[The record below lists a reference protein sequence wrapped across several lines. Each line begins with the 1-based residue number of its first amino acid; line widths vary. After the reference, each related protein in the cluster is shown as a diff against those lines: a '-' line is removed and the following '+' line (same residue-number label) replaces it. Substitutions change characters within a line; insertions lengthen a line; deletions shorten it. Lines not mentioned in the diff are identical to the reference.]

1 MGIISDALNDWLKPV
16 LIEGIQ
22 SNLESLFASVN
33 SELESVTTMIGK
45 TPKEWNSGIYST
57 VKSISDAVILPAAGV
72 VIAAVMAMELIQ
84 MILEKNNQQDMDIWM
99 IFKWI
104 IRAFF
109 AVTLVSNSW
118 TIVMGIFD
126 WGKYMVTSV
135 TGLLGGSTAINVDD
149 SLPGMM
155 LALQSET
162 LGALFGLYLLSFLIK
177 ISGLAIAIFIFIV
190 IFGRIIEIY
199 MVTSVAPVTLA
210 TTFNRSWGN
219 IGTNY
224 LRLLLSLALQALLI
238 MVAIAIYIALIQDLP
253 KAGEDVA
260 LWMVKI
266 VGYTALLCVS
276 LSKTGSLAKSLL
288 GAH

>member
-1 MGIISDALNDWLKPV
+1 MGLISDALNEWLKPV
-16 LIEGIQ
+16 LTDGIQ
-22 SNLESLFASVN
+22 SNLESLFTAVN
-33 SELESVTTMIGK
+33 SELETVTTMIGK
-45 TPKEWNSGIYST
+45 TPSEWNEGIYTT
-57 VKSISDAVILPAAGV
+57 VKSISDSVILPAAGV

-104 IRAFF
+104 ARSFF
-109 AVTLVSNSW
+109 AVTLVSKSW
-118 TIVMGIFD
+118 DIVMGIFD
-126 WGKYMVTSV
+126 WGKYMVTGV
-135 TGLLGGSTAINVDD
+135 TGLLGGSTAIDVAD

-155 LALQSET
+155 LALQSES

-177 ISGLAIAIFIFIV
+177 VSGLAIAIFIFIV

-199 MVTSVAPVTLA
+199 MVTSVAPLTLA

>member
-1 MGIISDALNDWLKPV
+1 MGVISDALNEWLKPV
-16 LIEGIQ
+16 LTEGIQ
-22 SNLESLFASVN
+22 SNLEALFTAVN

-45 TPKEWNSGIYST
+45 TPQEWNKGIYTT
-57 VKSISDAVILPAAGV
+57 VRSISDSVILPAAGV

-104 IRAFF
+104 ARSFF
-109 AVTLVSNSW
+109 AVTLVSKSW

-126 WGKYMVTSV
+126 WGKYMVNGV
-135 TGLLGGSTAINVDD
+135 TGVVGESTAINVAD

-155 LALQSET
+155 LALQSES
-162 LGALFGLYLLSFLIK
+162 LGALFGMYLLSFLIRL
-177 ISGLAIAIFIFIV
+177 SGLAIAMFIFIV

-199 MVTSVAPVTLA
+199 MVTSVAPLTLA
-210 TTFNRSWGN
+210 TTFNRSLGN

-238 MVAIAIYIALIQDLP
+238 MVALAIYIALIQDLP
-253 KAGEDVA
+253 KAGEDIV

-266 VGYTALLCVS
+266 IGYTALLCVS
-276 LSKTGSLAKSLL
+276 LGKTGSLAKSLL